1 MMTDA
6 VRVGERTASV
16 KKELGEK
23 VEFPLFLNTLNETY
37 KKQST
42 VLSQSIILSS
52 KNVKEIELSEKKGC
66 VCARK
71 RAVKCIF

>member
-42 VLSQSIILSS
+42 VL
-52 KNVKEIELSEKKGC
+52 
-66 VCARK
+66 
-71 RAVKCIF
+71 